1 MIDYK
6 KYFNILRWSINP
18 DYQSIPDTKGMD
30 WYDFYQFAC
39 EQAIAGVA
47 FEGVKRM
54 SDARGKMEENRQPQE
69 SEPQSKPPFNL
80 LMEWIGMTEQIAG
93 QNRILNRRCAEVVK
107 EYQEAGFQ
115 CCVLKGQGNAAR
127 YGGRGTRDDG
137 SRDSLALRRTPGD
150 IDLWVLPKE
159 DGRGKKAEG
168 RGLKADGRC
177 KKGDVREIIK
187 YVRERHP
194 EKMDE
199 VRYYHMGYEDKGI
212 EVEVHFMPNIMNN
225 PVYHRRLQKWYKKM
239 AEGGRLMEEVELPEG
254 VGSIP
259 VPTAEFNIVFQL
271 AHMMHHFFDEGIGLR
286 QFVDYYYVLMEEG
299 RRKMD
304 DVADTLQYLGLWKF
318 AGAVMYVMQEVFHLD
333 KAYMIAPVDERRGK
347 TLMEEILKGGN
358 FGRYSGL
365 TNHSAGGKYIAKT
378 LRNFRLVRE
387 YPAEALCEPVF
398 RTWHFLWRKTY
409 GSWLRVLGR
418 AKRQSRAHD

>member
-6 KYFNILRWSINP
+6 KYFNILCWSINP

-47 FEGVKRM
+47 FEGMKRM
-54 SDARGKMEENRQPQE
+54 SDAKGKVEESCQ
-69 SEPQSKPPFNL
+69 SQSKPPFNL
-80 LMEWIGMTEQIAG
+80 LMEWIGLTEQIAG
-93 QNRILNRRCAEVVK
+93 QNRILNRRCVEVVK

-127 YGGRGTRDDG
+127 YDGRGTRDEG

-159 DGRGKKAEG
+159 DGSRK
-168 RGLKADGRC
+168 
-177 KKGDVREIIK
+177 REIIK

-299 RRKMD
+299 RRQMEDRRGMMD
-304 DVADTLQYLGLWKF
+304 YVADTLQYLGLWKF

-365 TNHSAGGKYIAKT
+365 TNHSAGGKYVAKT

-398 RTWHFLWRKTY
+398 RTWHFFWRQWQRF
-409 GSWLRVLGR
+409 GS
-418 AKRQSRAHD
+418 

>member
-1 MIDYK
+1 MMRDYK
-6 KYFNILRWSINP
+6 KYFNLLCYSVNPVNP
-18 DYQSIPDTKGMD
+18 DCQSIPNTKGLD
-30 WYDFYQFAC
+30 WYDFYQFVC

-54 SDARGKMEENRQPQE
+54 ADAKGKMEESCQ
-69 SEPQSKPPFNL
+69 SQSKPPFNL
-80 LMEWIGMTEQIAG
+80 LMEWIGLTEQIAG
-93 QNRILNRRCAEVVK
+93 QNRILNRRCVEVVK
-107 EYQEAGFQ
+107 EYREAGFQ

-127 YGGRGTRDDG
+127 YGRGTRDDG

-159 DGRGKKAEG
+159 DGSRK
-168 RGLKADGRC
+168 
-177 KKGDVREIIK
+177 REIIK
-187 YVRERHP
+187 YVREHHP

-299 RRKMD
+299 RRQMD

-333 KAYMIAPVDERRGK
+333 KAYMLAPVDERRGK

-365 TNHSAGGKYIAKT
+365 TNHSAGGKYVAKT
-378 LRNFRLVRE
+378 LRNLRLVRE

-398 RTWHFLWRKTY
+398 RTWHFLWRKIY
-409 GSWLRVLGR
+409 G
-418 AKRQSRAHD
+418 